1 MAALKETIGV
11 LTAAV
16 VAVTAAVLSYK
27 ATVAAAT
34 AITALHTAATTAM
47 AAAHKAAAAG
57 ATGLQVAQAAL
68 NTVLSANPIGLVVAA
83 LAAGLVTAYHTSETF
98 RSAVDSAFS
107 AIQKTASNVIG
118 SVVDWINE
126 LVARIKGAA
135 AALGSLKNGLGAA
148 KDAYNEAYSDSIGSY
163 QQSKRD
169 KASQSRLDKHNGAG
183 RTVSS

>member
-83 LAAGLVTAYHTSETF
+83 LAAGACDRLSHQRDLPLCCRFSIF
-98 RSAVDSAFS
+98 GHSKDSLECHRF
-107 AIQKTASNVIG
+107 G
-118 SVVDWINE
+118 
-126 LVARIKGAA
+126 G
-135 AALGSLKNGLGAA
+135 GL
-148 KDAYNEAYSDSIGSY
+148 D
-163 QQSKRD
+163 Q
-169 KASQSRLDKHNGAG
+169 
-183 RTVSS
+183 